1 MSLYVHSGDDAL
13 NLFSLSMILMHFISA
28 AWVGSLAYASGSL
41 FGPFVGLLCD
51 RFSHR
56 KVAVGGGMLASLS
69 LFATS
74 QAPSLTMMYF
84 TFGLTFGL
92 GCSCLYFVSLTIL
105 PKYFLKRRAL
115 ATGLVLMG
123 PCAGL
128 IVMSPI
134 IQSLL
139 NATTWRVTL
148 IAMAGM
154 TLITCFLSLSFD
166 SNVPKDECQVI
177 KTVDES
183 SDVRSSLVVLAS
195 ARKAESSQLCST
207 LIFSYLKN
215 KEFVIHLI
223 ASVTCFCGLTI
234 PIVHMVSLRG
244 VREVM

>member
-1 MSLYVHSGDDAL
+1 MSLYVHPGDHAI
-13 NLFSLSMILMHFISA
+13 NLFSVSMILMHFISV
-28 AWVGSLAYASGSL
+28 AWVGSLAYASSSL
-41 FGPFVGLLCD
+41 FGPFIGLLCD

-56 KVAVGGGMLASLS
+56 KVAVGGGILASLS

-105 PKYFLKRRAL
+105 SKYFLKRRAL

-154 TLITCFLSLSFD
+154 TLITCFLSFSFD
-166 SNVPKDECQVI
+166 SNVPNNECQVI

-183 SDVRSSLVVLAS
+183 SEVRSSLVVLAS
-195 ARKAESSQLCST
+195 ARKAESSHST
-207 LIFSYLKN
+207 LIFSFLKN

-234 PIVHMVSLRG
+234 PIVHMVSLHG